1 MTIQEL
7 YELIKQK
14 KESAINDLM
23 REQAK
28 LIIGKPVE
36 TEFLSALRGEID
48 AYTDV
53 LCLIES
59 SGVLENDK

>member
-1 MTIQEL
+1 MTLKEL
-7 YELIKQK
+7 YETIKKK
-14 KESAINDLM
+14 KENAINDLM

-28 LIIGKPVE
+28 LIKGKPVE

-53 LCLIES
+53 IYLLES
-59 SGVLENDK
+59 SGELE

>member
-53 LCLIES
+53 LILIES
-59 SGVLENDK
+59 SGVLDGK